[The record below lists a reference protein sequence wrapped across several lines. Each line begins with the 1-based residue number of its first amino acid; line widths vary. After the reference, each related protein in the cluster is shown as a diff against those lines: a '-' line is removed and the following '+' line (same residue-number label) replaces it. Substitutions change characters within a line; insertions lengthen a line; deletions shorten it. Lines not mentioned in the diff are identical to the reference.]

1 MKKSLLC
8 MLSGI
13 LLGNI
18 VVISIMRSEKQQ
30 KDIIY
35 EMGPPPEDTTQLVT
49 QENDC
54 CVYQVYRY
62 KQAGKDYV
70 RIVNIR
76 EKTSVSQE

>member
-1 MKKSLLC
+1 MKTIILVVLP
-8 MLSGI
+8 GI
-13 LLGNI
+13 LIGSI
-18 VVISIMRSEKQQ
+18 IAIDIMRSDQL
-30 KDIIY
+30 DIIY
-35 EMGPPPEDTTQLVT
+35 EMGPPPQDTTQLVT
-49 QENDC
+49 QENEC